1 VGVLRIGL
9 KAIVA
14 GLVLASEPAELL
26 WLDPDRPVAGLP
38 AIAAV
43 ALAGALR
50 EIEIGLVA

>member
-14 GLVLASEPAELL
+14 GLVLAREPAELL